1 MAGAPAIVR
10 FVGGTPDDAIRF
22 TRQMGKI
29 TLGNHPQHTIPA
41 LNFQGTP
48 SGIDA
53 RLVVESGIVPVINT
67 GIAHKDPGY
76 GLVGAG
82 VVRAPFEAFV
92 KAVEFSYSNF
102 SVENK

>member
-10 FVGGTPDDAIRF
+10 FVGGSPADAVRY
-22 TRQMGKI
+22 TKEMAKI
-29 TLGNHPQHTIPA
+29 TLGRHPQFTIPTMDF
-41 LNFQGTP
+41 NGTP

-82 VVRAPFEAFV
+82 VVKAPFEAFA
-92 KAVEFSYSNF
+92 KAIEYANEKWVD
-102 SVENK
+102 